1 MKLFKYDSYKVVIS
15 EEALCV
21 KAFRDIWEADK
32 SKDKSLATQEL
43 GYVYFMC
50 DPRSDYMVIAD
61 EGERS
66 ATIVEQ
72 EGLPKK
78 WKPSR
83 LVEKAMEVYRMF
95 KPQSAILLEDIRAS
109 IDKLRESLKSIDLLE
124 KDTMGKPVF
133 KANDYAS
140 TLERLLK
147 LCTSLKE
154 TERQMSMDMA
164 EAGRMRGGGE
174 KTVFEDEL
182 TID

>member
-1 MKLFKYDSYKVVIS
+1 MKLFQYDAYKVIIS
-15 EEALCV
+15 EEAMCV

-32 SKDKSLATQEL
+32 SVDKGLATQEL

-61 EGERS
+61 EAERS

-78 WKPSR
+78 WKPSK
-83 LVEKAMEVYRMF
+83 LVEKAMEVYRGF
-95 KPQSAILLEDIRAS
+95 KPQSAVLLEDIKAA
-109 IDKLRESLKSIDLLE
+109 IDKLRETLKSIDLLE
-124 KDTMGKPVF
+124 KDATGKPVF

-147 LCTSLKE
+147 LCSSLKE
-154 TERQMSMDMA
+154 AERQMSMDMA

-182 TID
+182 SIG